1 MEKCCPG
8 EHALAD
14 TGESADA
21 LLNEAAPALAPALAT
36 VQAEADTGGKTS
48 QDAQD

>member
-8 EHALAD
+8 EHALTD

-21 LLNEAAPALAPALAT
+21 LLNEAAPSLAPALAT
-36 VQAEADTGGKTS
+36 VQDEGEGGKAS